1 MPVVA
6 IYGRYFARK
15 EELETVRAQALAAL
29 AYVANWQSIFRHQ
42 SYWQLFA
49 APSPLEHTWS
59 LSIEEQF
66 YVVWPLLV
74 SLVLRRWNTRT
85 LLVLCLSCSV
95 LSMAAMLF
103 FFNPQNTT
111 RAYMGTD
118 TRMSGIL
125 LGAA

>member
-6 IYGRYFARK
+6 IYGRYFART
-15 EELETVRAQALAAL
+15 EELLTVRAQALAAL
-29 AYVANWQSIFRHQ
+29 AYVANWQAIFRHQ

-74 SLVLRRWNTRT
+74 SLVLRRRDESHAARRVPGAERAVDGGNAVLFDPGTPRART
-85 LLVLCLSCSV
+85 W
-95 LSMAAMLF
+95 AR
-103 FFNPQNTT
+103 T
-111 RAYMGTD
+111 RA
-118 TRMSGIL
+118 
-125 LGAA
+125 